1 LPGWLEYERDPL
13 PSGEAILDENN
24 ETREERKK

>member
-1 LPGWLEYERDPL
+1 LEYERDPL